1 MELVNAPLRRLFDLI
16 LAPFSAL
23 PSWVGVTVVSLGVA
37 VLVLLIYK
45 RFSNQAGL
53 EAAKQKVYAGIFE
66 IRLFNDDFGAILR
79 AQKDILRHNLT
90 YLRHSLK
97 PMAVMMP
104 PLLLIIA
111 QLQFHYGY
119 EGLKPGE
126 PTLLKV
132 TLHEDWKA
140 RGLAADESG
149 KPEVTLTTPS
159 GIRVETPS
167 VWAVE
172 QHQLAWRVSATGPG
186 SFDLAVNAGNE
197 TLTKT
202 AVSSDEVTRRSPIR
216 VAPSFLD
223 QLLYPA
229 EAPIASASAVRII
242 ELGYPEADV
251 SLFGWKTHWLI
262 AFFILTM
269 VFAFALK
276 GFFGVTF

>member
-16 LAPFSAL
+16 LAPFSSL
-23 PSWVGVTVVSLGVA
+23 PAWVGLTVVSLAVA
-37 VLVLLIYK
+37 VAVLLIYK

-104 PLLLIIA
+104 PLLLVIA

-140 RGLAADESG
+140 RGLGADETG
-149 KPEVTLTTPS
+149 KPEVTLTVPT
-159 GIRVETPS
+159 GARVETPS
-167 VWAVE
+167 VWAAG
-172 QHQLAWRVSATGPG
+172 QHQLAWRVAATGPG
-186 SFDLAVNAGNE
+186 SFDFGVKAGNE

-202 AVSSDEVTRRSPIR
+202 VVSSEEVTRRSPIR
-216 VAPSFLD
+216 LSPSFLD

-229 EAPIASASAVRII
+229 EAPMGKASAVESV
-242 ELGYPEADV
+242 ELGYSEAEV
-251 SLFGWKTHWLI
+251 SLFGWETHWMI

>member
-1 MELVNAPLRRLFDLI
+1 MELINAPLRRLFDLI
-16 LAPFSAL
+16 LAPFSTL
-23 PSWVGVTVVSLGVA
+23 PAWVGVTVVSLGVA

-45 RFSNQAGL
+45 KFSNQAGL

-159 GIRVETPS
+159 GIRIETPS
-167 VWAVE
+167 VWAGE
-172 QHQLAWRVSATGPG
+172 QHQLAWRVAATGPG
-186 SFDLAVNAGNE
+186 SFDLAVKAGNE

-202 AVSSDEVTRRSPIR
+202 AVSSNEVTRRSPIR

-229 EAPIASASAVRII
+229 EAPIASASAVRTI

-251 SLFGWKTHWLI
+251 SLFGWKTHWMI